1 MGILFIQYLCAL
13 NKYKTMKQVITEK
26 DINSLLGKF
35 VVQLDARDDEP
46 DYTARFRSNPGFW
59 LEKRITFIGQLCSC
73 DGYPAIKRDEE
84 NTTLIINN
92 GFYYT
97 HGVFSKEEFVTYFN
111 HYITKEVGGK
121 DRTDARYHR
130 LLTNKE
136 LDWLNEE
143 LKKQK

>member
-1 MGILFIQYLCAL
+1 
-13 NKYKTMKQVITEK
+13 MKQVITEK
-26 DINSLLGKF
+26 DIDSLVGKF
-35 VVQLDARDDEP
+35 IVQLDANCDEP
-46 DYTARFRSNPGFW
+46 DYTEKFKSNPYFW
-59 LEKRITFIGQLCSC
+59 LEKRITFIGQLYGC
-73 DGYPAIKRDEE
+73 DGYPAITVKEK
-84 NTTLIINN
+84 TALIINN

-97 HGVFSKEEFVTYFN
+97 HGIFSKKDFVAYFN
-111 HYITKEVGGK
+111 HYITEEIGGK